1 MRATITLN
9 LLTGAAA
16 FYSPPGLLGGL
27 VDQKKREVDA
37 LYRLPE
43 ARDDGPWGLRLS
55 YPAGQSS
62 YKLARSIGWKR
73 ERLAVLADLKRSSP
87 ATKLGV
93 VEKLDEQMSVTTRVQ
108 HALQH
113 GLAGALVN
121 TDPATYGGSTGD
133 VVTARQYL
141 EALRSEAAAAL
152 PIVAK
157 DLFIDPMQIAQAAS
171 LGADAVV
178 LIAAAAADVL
188 PELLDTCTLLG
199 LEAIVEVH
207 TRDEIDLAVQEHAPI
222 LLVNERDRATGEL
235 YYGNACA
242 LAQMMPPETTM
253 LACGGIER
261 IDHVRKLRASGY
273 DGVVLG
279 RALAGPRA
287 DELLAQIAADNEQ
300 FVAAAEEEHGG
311 NGRVVEVIQGTD
323 APPQP
328 SDRMR

>member
-1 MRATITLN
+1 MRVTLFAVVV
-9 LLTGAAA
+9 LAQTGDAA
-16 FYSPPGLLGGL
+16 FYTPPGLLGGL
-27 VDQKKREVDA
+27 IEQKKREVDA

-43 ARDDGPWGLRLS
+43 AREDGPWALRLA
-55 YPAGQSS
+55 YPASQSS

-73 ERLAVLADLKRSSP
+73 ERLAVLADFKRSSP
-87 ATKLGV
+87 GTKLGV
-93 VEKLDEQMSVTTRVQ
+93 VERLDEQMEVTTRLQ

-113 GLAGALVN
+113 GLAAALVN
-121 TDPATYGGSTGD
+121 TDPAAYGGSTRD
-133 VVTARQYL
+133 VVTAKQYL
-141 EALRSEAAAAL
+141 EASRTDAAAAL
-152 PIVAK
+152 PVVVK

-207 TRDEIDLAVQEHAPI
+207 TRDEIELAVQEHAPI
-222 LLVNERDRATGEL
+222 LLVNERDRATGQL

-242 LAQMMPPETTM
+242 LAAAMPPETTM

-261 IDHVRKLRASGY
+261 IDHVRKLRAAGY

-279 RALAGPRA
+279 RALAGSRA
-287 DELLAQIAADNEQ
+287 DELLAQIAADSEQ
-300 FVAAAEEEHGG
+300 REGAEGG
-311 NGRVVEVIQGTD
+311 SAGRVIEVVRTD
-323 APPQP
+323 TPDTP
-328 SDRMR
+328 DRMR

>member
-1 MRATITLN
+1 MRGTVAVS
-9 LLTGAAA
+9 LLVGASA
-16 FYSPPGLLGGL
+16 FYAPPGLLGGL
-27 VDQKKREVDA
+27 VEQKKREVDA

-43 ARDDGPWGLRLS
+43 ARDDGPWGLRLA
-55 YPAGQSS
+55 YPASQSS

-87 ATKLGV
+87 GTKLGV
-93 VEKLDEQMSVTTRVQ
+93 VERIDEQLSVTTRVQ

-113 GLAGALVN
+113 DLAGALVN
-121 TDPATYGGSTGD
+121 TDPAAYGGSTRD

-141 EALRSEAAAAL
+141 DASPSEAASSL

-242 LAQMMPPETTM
+242 LAPAMPPETTV

-261 IDHVRKLRASGY
+261 IDHVRKLRAAGY

-279 RALAGPRA
+279 RVLASPRA
-287 DELLAQIAADNEQ
+287 DELLAQIAADDEQ
-300 FVAAAEEEHGG
+300 HEGPEGSGA
-311 NGRVVEVIQGTD
+311 GRVLEVIQADT
-323 APPQP
+323 PSQP